1 MRKVPGAGNLA
12 VRMNVETPH
21 PPEPP
26 PRRTGETP
34 AHLGL
39 KTAAYLWALHQGY
52 RCAALEVGLP
62 NSSYRADVAAY
73 RPARRRV
80 VEEDAVSLSKR
91 SVVRDVLGTT
101 AIFECK
107 QSRADFL
114 KDSRAAQSILA
125 ELAKLAERREVLER
139 QLKIHY
145 PRLQRGDSLF
155 PEYQTADLEH
165 LEHAPYRRVV
175 KRMECLHRQLYGQTK
190 FEKIR
195 RQGIANLYYLVVR
208 PGIVAPHE
216 APMGWG
222 VLEVTMSGEGAEPVL
237 TVQPILQDSWEHQ
250 RLGLLQRITQAA
262 MRPMNREAGYVHPA
276 SLARPRLVE
285 LNGENTKG
293 GEPLDLAAAPGE
305 N

>member
-1 MRKVPGAGNLA
+1 
-12 VRMNVETPH
+12 MNVETPL

-26 PRRTGETP
+26 PRRTGETM
-34 AHLGL
+34 AHRGL
-39 KTAAYLWALHQGY
+39 KQAAYVWALHQGY
-52 RCAALEVGLP
+52 RCAALEVNLP

-80 VEEDAVSLSKR
+80 QEEDAASLSKR
-91 SVVRDVLGTT
+91 LVVRDVLGTT
-101 AIFECK
+101 AVFECK

-114 KDSRAAQSILA
+114 KDSRAAQAIMA
-125 ELAKLAERREVLER
+125 ELARLADRREVLER

-165 LEHAPYRRVV
+165 LEHAPYRQVV

-216 APMGWG
+216 APLGWG
-222 VLEVTMSGEGAEPVL
+222 ILEVDFPAVPPANGQPIPEPVL
-237 TVQPILQDSWEHQ
+237 AVQPVLQESWEHQ

-262 MRPMNREAGYVHPA
+262 MRPLNRETGYLHPA
-276 SLARPRLVE
+276 TLPRPKLVE
-285 LNGENTKG
+285 MGVGENAKG
-293 GEPLDLAAAPGE
+293 GEPVDTAAAAPDE
-305 N
+305 V